1 MGNAAGQIGVSGTT
15 VRFGGVSIGTFTG
28 TTSFLITLNANATPA
43 AVQALL
49 RNITFT
55 SLSENPSVLNRTVK
69 VMLTDGDGGTSNLPT
84 KIVSVAARKD
94 APETTLTFVDHAFS
108 MSLLADELLLL

>member
-1 MGNAAGQIGVSGTT
+1 
-15 VRFGGVSIGTFTG
+15 
-28 TTSFLITLNANATPA
+28 
-43 AVQALL
+43 
-49 RNITFT
+49 
-55 SLSENPSVLNRTVK
+55 
-69 VMLTDGDGGTSNLPT
+69 MLTDGDGGTSNLPT